1 MKTKRNF
8 LKSMTLPAIALVLA
22 TIAPIMS
29 YAARSC
35 WVFVN
40 ITVKFDA
47 FTYVLLGLMIA
58 NAIALGVMTALRAN
72 KFESIYSKKSYS
84 VALVI
89 TCVFALGFFIAGLS
103 FCFGMVSGESAQV
116 YTVYLKKSLEDAVL
130 IALPLFLGLFYPAF
144 KCKTKRVILALT
156 IVLISVLGLGK
167 LIPLNNYKITCD
179 PTVLDTGK
187 EYSVV
192 FATNDF
198 GTGYVEY
205 EYEGKAYKVYDQD
218 GGRLNSDSKIHS
230 VNVPYEHLNNNSY
243 KIGSVRVIEQFSYGS
258 RTGQEVVSDAY
269 TFAPVTGED
278 ITYLVLS
285 DWHTHLDRAYDAI
298 SYIGD
303 YDAVI
308 LLGDATPG
316 VDFEEQVVTNIVEFA
331 GNVTKGT
338 LPTLYV
344 RGNHE
349 TRGEYAGEILNALGL
364 DEFYYTAD
372 MGEYSFVVLDSGED
386 KDDAHP
392 EYGGMTDYNTYRADM
407 IEWLKGV
414 ETTNE
419 KVIALSHSWHI
430 SDVEADLSKAGW
442 DELDRLGTKL
452 MISGHHHDCRLI
464 GANGGAEEEFMA
476 AYPDITAYLDGGNM
490 SGTYVASKMT
500 LSADTIYLE
509 AYRNNGEKL
518 FEHTI
523 QW

>member
-1 MKTKRNF
+1 MKTKNNI
-8 LKSMTLPAIALVLA
+8 LKSMVLPVILLVMA
-22 TIAPIMS
+22 TVAPILA
-29 YAARSC
+29 YAARST

-40 ITVKFDA
+40 ITVKIEI
-47 FTYVLLGLMIA
+47 FTYILLGLMIA
-58 NAIALGVMTALRAN
+58 NAIATGVLAAVRAN
-72 KFESIYSKKSYS
+72 KLKSIYSKKSYS
-84 VALVI
+84 VALI
-89 TCVFALGFFIAGLS
+89 ISGVFSLVFLIAGLS
-103 FCFGMVSGESAQV
+103 FCFGMISGESAEV
-116 YTVYLKKSLEDAVL
+116 YTIYLKKSLEDVAL
-130 IALPLFLGLFYPAF
+130 IGLPLFLVLFYNALGS
-144 KCKTKRVILALT
+144 KAKKVVLALT
-156 IVLISVLGLGK
+156 VVIITVLGLGK
-167 LIPLNNYKITCD
+167 LFPLNNYEITCD

-205 EYEGKAYKVYDQD
+205 EYKGKAYKVYDQD

-230 VNVPYEHLNNNSY
+230 VNVPYKHLNNNSY

-258 RTGQEVVSDAY
+258 RTGQEVVSDEY
-269 TFAPVTGED
+269 TFAPVKGDD
-278 ITYLVLS
+278 ITYLVIS
-285 DWHTHLDRAYDAI
+285 DWHTHLERAHDAI
-298 SYIGD
+298 SYVGD

-316 VDFEEQVVTNIVEFA
+316 VDFEDQVVTNIVEFA
-331 GNVTKGT
+331 GSVSKGV

-349 TRGEYAGEILNALGL
+349 TRGEYAGEILDALGL

-386 KDDAHP
+386 KDDSHP

-414 ETTNE
+414 ETTND

-430 SDVEADLSKAGW
+430 SDVEAELSKAGW

-452 MISGHHHDCRLI
+452 MISGHNHDCRLV
-464 GANGGAEEEFMA
+464 GAYGGVEEEFMA
-476 AYPDITAYLDGGNM
+476 AYPDITAYIDGGNM

-500 LSADTIYLE
+500 LSDDTIYLE
-509 AYRNNGEKL
+509 AYRNNGEKI

>member
-1 MKTKRNF
+1 MKTKKNV
-8 LKSMTLPAIALVLA
+8 LKSMVFPAILLVMA
-22 TIAPIMS
+22 TVAPILT
-29 YAARSC
+29 YASRPN
-35 WVFVN
+35 WVFAN
-40 ITVKFDA
+40 ITVKIDI
-47 FTYVLLGLMIA
+47 FTYIVFGLMIV
-58 NAIALGVMTALRAN
+58 NAIVVGILTAIRAN
-72 KFESIYSKKSYS
+72 KFEHIYSKKSYS
-84 VALVI
+84 VALI
-89 TCVFALGFFIAGLS
+89 TSSVFTLGFFIAGLS
-103 FCFGMVSGESAQV
+103 FCFGMMFSESAQG
-116 YTVYLKKSLEDAVL
+116 YTVYLKNSLEDVALIGLPVFLVLFYNVLGSKAKKAVL
-130 IALPLFLGLFYPAF
+130 AF
-144 KCKTKRVILALT
+144 TV
-156 IVLISVLGLGK
+156 VLITALGLGK
-167 LIPLNNYKITCD
+167 IFPLNNYEITCD

-205 EYEGKAYKVYDQD
+205 EYKGKAYKVYDQS

-258 RTGQEVVSDAY
+258 RTGQEVTSQAY
-269 TFAPVTGED
+269 TFTPVKGED
-278 ITYLVLS
+278 ITYLVIS
-285 DWHTHLDRAYDAI
+285 DWHTYLDRAYDAI

-331 GNVTKGT
+331 GAVTKGT

-349 TRGEYAGEILNALGL
+349 TRGEYAGEILDALGL

-386 KDDAHP
+386 KDDSHP

-414 ETTNE
+414 ETTNK

-442 DELDRLGTKL
+442 DELNRLGTKL

-464 GANGGAEEEFMA
+464 GANGGTEEEFMS
-476 AYPDITAYLDGGNM
+476 AYPGITAYLDGGNM

-500 LSADTIYLE
+500 LSEDNIYLE

-523 QW
+523 EW